1 MDFVW
6 PHRPPLLWT
15 LTALS
20 CGRAE
25 CVSMSPSPQ
34 CTPWETA
41 PAGCTVLSPRHSPA
55 ARRPSTRSTW
65 WPPTRSTWSPST
77 PKSSWRNA
85 GLSCTPGPRGS
96 RGTSWL
102 CRPIAPAATLP
113 LGSCSGTSL
122 PKVGLLHLWWTA
134 AASPLLRMPDAPPPG
149 RGRGVRRGCGAAR
162 AGELSQGEAGKGR
175 PLVFTDKSS
184 DSEVFL
190 SYVLVDFAYSVA
202 ASVSQHIQISRP
214 RSLISLKLSVVCSF
228 QSTALK

>member
-1 MDFVW
+1 MTV
-6 PHRPPLLWT
+6 
-15 LTALS
+15 
-20 CGRAE
+20 
-25 CVSMSPSPQ
+25 SPSPQ
-34 CTPWETA
+34 CIPWETA
-41 PAGCTVLSPRHSPA
+41 RAGCTVLSPRHSPA

-122 PKVGLLHLWWTA
+122 PKVGLLHLC
-134 AASPLLRMPDAPPPG
+134 LY
-149 RGRGVRRGCGAAR
+149 RRGLRLGGGCQTRVGAAR
-162 AGELSQGEAGKGR
+162 AGELSQGEVGAGS

-190 SYVLVDFAYSVA
+190 SYVLVGFGYSVT

-228 QSTALK
+228 QSTALRQRLPGRD